1 MMNYTENIW
10 VNEAEIDWEN
20 KRITLTPLIT
30 MDRKEF
36 KEEPNPPC
44 LKEILRKLAAG
55 LYEKSGKVLITDSI
69 AAEQIEKLK
78 EKKLEFILEGLG
90 IRKLSEDERDLM
102 AQKYKDVQTC
112 VGAVRLGGGV
122 VLFMNED
129 NEQSVLL
136 VQRTDE
142 QGNPS
147 ALDICAGKNSDYPY
161 LKNPSIPQLDMLRL
175 EMNEIISTEKV
186 EEKII
191 FHLSIPKNS
200 SLNEQ
205 FLYREVL
212 LKTVNYL
219 LTKYWPVFPLSIN
232 ITSDAFLGR
241 FKDSWKI
248 RENYRDGRKRKEGY
262 RMITAE
268 PEEGSIELIEPLLI
282 VKKSRSSFTDVGLK
296 GVKIRPK
303 ISFLDGEYVYQL
315 NEERDYEE
323 NIEVPNYTFLERYIL
338 QLFSDGSLNVH
349 RNGEVVTYGISAED
363 YIEKYGLAE
372 AIRKGGIGATSK
384 VLKLGEEG
392 KRGGTKLFLQ
402 LTRKKNPIH

>member
-10 VNEAEIDWEN
+10 VNEAEIDWKK

-90 IRKLSEDERDLM
+90 MRELSEDERDLM

-147 ALDICAGKNSDYPY
+147 ALDICTGKNSDYPY

-175 EMNEIISTEKV
+175 EMNEIIPTEKV

-262 RMITAE
+262 RMITTE

-315 NEERDYEE
+315 NEEREIMRKILKFQIILSLKD
-323 NIEVPNYTFLERYIL
+323 IFFNYFLM
-338 QLFSDGSLNVH
+338 
-349 RNGEVVTYGISAED
+349 VV
-363 YIEKYGLAE
+363 
-372 AIRKGGIGATSK
+372 
-384 VLKLGEEG
+384 
-392 KRGGTKLFLQ
+392 
-402 LTRKKNPIH
+402 